1 MDTRRTST
9 GCAVSAGLLAL
20 AVGVM
25 SRPAAAAPKIR
36 GCGWLDH
43 DALRRHIEL
52 ELASLREELRDLE
65 VDFACGGDDVTI
77 GLSSAERGIR
87 VERRVDGVC
96 CEGVEVERELALLTV
111 GLVRAAAPVLAGVE
125 AKPPPDTTVTSLPAP
140 GGASASED
148 GAAGS
153 ATIAPEPS
161 GAEPTGHGAPAP
173 VPLPAPSVV
182 TPSALVPRPVPAFV
196 GYPGSARD
204 QPVAPKTPRHLIGV
218 GARVVFRNLAAPV
231 PTYGATLSYL
241 GSIEPWLGMG
251 PYASATFGQ
260 VRRDGGTIDLRVV
273 DVGAR
278 VAVRLVHGELWS
290 VRAATLGGLSVVQVE
305 GAAATSDV
313 TARSAVGATGHF
325 GLQLVPAVHG
335 GMFRVMLP
343 IEGGYLFRAPRGLV
357 SDGQPVQADGFWA
370 GTQLM
375 VALEVGET

>member
-1 MDTRRTST
+1 MLAGR
-9 GCAVSAGLLAL
+9 AVCAGLLAI
-20 AVGVM
+20 AVGTTG
-25 SRPAAAAPKIR
+25 RPAMAAPKIR

-43 DALRRHIEL
+43 EALRRHIAL

-125 AKPPPDTTVTSLPAP
+125 AKPPPDTTVT
-140 GGASASED
+140 
-148 GAAGS
+148 
-153 ATIAPEPS
+153 
-161 GAEPTGHGAPAP
+161 
-173 VPLPAPSVV
+173 PLPAPTGEGAGAGGPKPVPVAPEPAGLLPANPGSPVAQPARNPPPPQGV
-182 TPSALVPRPVPAFV
+182 QSAFVPRPRPGLLGFPRPA
-196 GYPGSARD
+196 GDRPL
-204 QPVAPKTPRHLIGV
+204 APKTPRHLIGA
-218 GARVVFRNLAAPV
+218 GARVVFRNLVAPV

-241 GSIEPWLGMG
+241 GSIEPWLGLG

-260 VRRDGGTIDLRVV
+260 VRRDGGTVDLRVV
-273 DVGAR
+273 DVGAQ
-278 VAVRLVHGELWS
+278 VAMRLAHAELWS
-290 VRAATLGGLSVVQVE
+290 IRTAALGGLSVVQVE

-313 TARSAVGATGHF
+313 TERTAVGATGHF

-357 SDGQPVQADGFWA
+357 SDGEPVQADGFWA

-375 VALEVGET
+375 VALQLGET